1 MSRVISGTENYG
13 NGAYIIPTDDD
24 TGNSVFADLEVM
36 FERLATHSHTG
47 ADSASISLNFTK
59 IAENYIR
66 GAALTWISIGDGL
79 FRAVVNID
87 DPTPTYDANLRT
99 LFYRSTA
106 TGFLWEV
113 FAPRTEKI
121 TDSSYYVYSND
132 NQIDLRTVYY

>member
-59 IAENYIR
+59 ITEDYLKSA
-66 GAALTWISIGDGL
+66 GLLWVSIGDGL
-79 FRAVVNID
+79 FRAIVNIV
-87 DPTPTYDANLRT
+87 DPTPTYDVNLRT
-99 LFYRSTA
+99 LFYRSAA
-106 TGFLWEV
+106 TGFLWEG
-113 FAPRTEKI
+113 FAPRVEKI
-121 TDSSYYVYSND
+121 SSSSYYVYSND
-132 NQIDLRTVYY
+132 DSIDLRTVYY